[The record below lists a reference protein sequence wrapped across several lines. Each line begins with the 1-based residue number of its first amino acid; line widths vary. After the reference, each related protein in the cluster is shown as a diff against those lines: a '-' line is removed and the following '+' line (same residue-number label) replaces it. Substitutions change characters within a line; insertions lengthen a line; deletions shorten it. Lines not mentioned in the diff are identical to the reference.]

1 MKRVVHRLDENAVL
15 RDYPT
20 VVGELSGW
28 FFRVRE
34 TSSDAWLCEG
44 IDLWGRQVSRR
55 GDDPDSAIA
64 AAVDAARVV
73 QAHLTSASS

>member
-1 MKRVVHRLDENAVL
+1 MKRGVQRLDETVVL

-20 VVGELSGW
+20 VVGEMSGW
-28 FFRVRE
+28 FFRARE
-34 TSSDAWLCEG
+34 TSNNAWLGEG
-44 IDLWGRQVSRR
+44 IDLWGRQVSHRA
-55 GDDPDSAIA
+55 DDPDSAIA